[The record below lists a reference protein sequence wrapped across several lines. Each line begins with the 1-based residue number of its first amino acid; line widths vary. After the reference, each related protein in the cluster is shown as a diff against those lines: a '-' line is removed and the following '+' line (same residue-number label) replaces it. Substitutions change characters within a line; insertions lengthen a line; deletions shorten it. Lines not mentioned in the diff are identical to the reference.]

1 MSRERI
7 TRDDWNRALNVL
19 IRGMDGIDDEIG
31 DFDGLKLW
39 EIEPEFQGMVGKGRN
54 DLESARKVFRR
65 LFDEKVAR

>member
-19 IRGMDGIDDEIG
+19 CRGINEIEADIQ
-31 DFDGLKLW
+31 DFDGLKHW
-39 EIEPEFQGMVGKGRN
+39 ECGEEGPRVGKSRD

-65 LFDEKVAR
+65 LFDEKVSR